1 MCERILR
8 TITAATLAGI
18 MLVAGSGC
26 GSNHPTTTATSTPS
40 VDVIKQIETDCG
52 VQSERGK
59 KLMYIYGTSVGSDYN
74 EVQCVTNHMPDA
86 AYEQLEKDEERGKLY
101 SETHSG
107 KALHGGMDV
116 DGYSWTWTVIRNYDT
131 AETHLCVE
139 KQQ

>member
-1 MCERILR
+1 MRGRILK
-8 TITAATLAGI
+8 TITATTLAGI
-18 MLVAGSGC
+18 MLASGSGC
-26 GSNHPTTTATSTPS
+26 GSNHSTTTASSTPT

-107 KALHGGMDV
+107 KALYGGMDV
-116 DGYSWTWTVIRNYDT
+116 DGYSWSWTVIRNYDT
-131 AETHLCVE
+131 AETHLRVE
-139 KQQ
+139 KQ

>member
-1 MCERILR
+1 MARSNILR
-8 TITAATLAGI
+8 TAAALVLSAALVFAG
-18 MLVAGSGC
+18 AAC
-26 GSNHPTTTATSTPS
+26 GSQPKA
-40 VDVIKQIETDCG
+40 DVLKEIETDCG

-86 AYEQLEKDEERGKLY
+86 AYEQLEKDEQRGKLY

-107 KALHGGMDV
+107 EALHGGMDV

>member
-1 MCERILR
+1 MRGRILE
-8 TITAATLAGI
+8 TITATTLAGI

-26 GSNHPTTTATSTPS
+26 GSNHSTTTASSTPT
-40 VDVIKQIETDCG
+40 VDVLKQIETDCG

-116 DGYSWTWTVIRNYDT
+116 DGYSWSWTVIRNYDT
-131 AETHLCVE
+131 AETHLRVE
-139 KQQ
+139 KQ

>member
-1 MCERILR
+1 MRHSNLLK
-8 TITAATLAGI
+8 AAAAAMAAL
-18 MLVAGSGC
+18 MLTTVSAC
-26 GSNHPTTTATSTPS
+26 GNSEPKA
-40 VDVIKQIETDCG
+40 DVLKEIETDCG

-59 KLMYIYGTSVGSDYN
+59 KLTYIYGTSVGSDYN

-86 AYEQLEKDEERGKLY
+86 AYEQLEKDEQRGKLY

-131 AETHLCVE
+131 AETHLRVE
-139 KQQ
+139 KQ

>member
-1 MCERILR
+1 MRGRILK
-8 TITAATLAGI
+8 TIAATTLAGI
-18 MLVAGSGC
+18 MLASGSGC
-26 GSNHPTTTATSTPS
+26 GSNHPTTTASSTPT

-116 DGYSWTWTVIRNYDT
+116 NGYSWTWTVIRNYDT
-131 AETHLCVE
+131 AETHLFVE
-139 KQQ
+139 KQ

>member
-1 MCERILR
+1 MRHSNLLK
-8 TITAATLAGI
+8 AAAAAMAAL
-18 MLVAGSGC
+18 MLTTVSAC
-26 GSNHPTTTATSTPS
+26 GSQPKA
-40 VDVIKQIETDCG
+40 DVLKEIETDCG

-86 AYEQLEKDEERGKLY
+86 AYEQLEKDEQRGKLY

-107 KALHGGMDV
+107 EALHGGMDV

-139 KQQ
+139 KQ

>member
-1 MCERILR
+1 MARSNILR
-8 TITAATLAGI
+8 TAAALVLSAAFVFAG
-18 MLVAGSGC
+18 AAC
-26 GSNHPTTTATSTPS
+26 GSQPKA
-40 VDVIKQIETDCG
+40 DVLKEIETDCG

-116 DGYSWTWTVIRNYDT
+116 DGYSWSWTVIRNYDT
-131 AETHLCVE
+131 AETHLFVE
-139 KQQ
+139 KQ